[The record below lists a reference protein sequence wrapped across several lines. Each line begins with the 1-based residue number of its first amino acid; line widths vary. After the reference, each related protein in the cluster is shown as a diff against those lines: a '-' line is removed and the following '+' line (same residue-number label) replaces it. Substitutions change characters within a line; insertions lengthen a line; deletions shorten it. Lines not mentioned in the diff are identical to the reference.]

1 MDCSLLGFSV
11 HGILQARILEW
22 VAISFSSIIVILC
35 LSFWRTAILF
45 SSMAGPFYIPI
56 NNVQYLR
63 FSHPYQ
69 HLLFL
74 LYVFLLL
81 SSRSCFY
88 ILNINPWSDIWFENI
103 FSHFL
108 GCLFTLLVVI
118 FDAQKFLILMNPI
131 HLLFCFYILFFFLI
145 RGYYFYNIVM
155 VFTIHQRE
163 SALGIHMSPP
173 SWTRLPLSPHSTPL
187 GCHRVLALGS
197 LHFTSNSHWHS
208 ILHMVMYMFQC
219 YSLFCCLCL
228 WCQN

>member
-1 MDCSLLGFSV
+1 MIRYLIWKYLLPFS
-11 HGILQARILEW
+11 G
-22 VAISFSSIIVILC
+22 
-35 LSFWRTAILF
+35 LSFHSPGCDLWCTKVF
-45 SSMAGPFYIPI
+45 NFDESDSSTF
-56 NNVQYLR
+56 
-63 FSHPYQ
+63 
-69 HLLFL
+69 LFL
-74 LYVFLLL
+74 YFV
-81 SSRSCFY
+81 
-88 ILNINPWSDIWFENI
+88 
-103 FSHFL
+103 
-108 GCLFTLLVVI
+108 
-118 FDAQKFLILMNPI
+118 
-131 HLLFCFYILFFFLI
+131 FFLI